1 MARSGTEAD
10 VQRQRDRVAGFA
22 LALAATVGLGLA
34 IAVARIAFEGG
45 TNGQSVALVRAWFV
59 VALVGTWCLVS
70 GRSLRVDRRAWLN
83 CLGLGLL
90 LAHMFF
96 GNIGAVQFIPV
107 GVAALLF
114 FVYPPLVSV
123 FTALLDRRW
132 PGGLRLAAFLTA
144 FAGLAVMLG
153 DGLGNLDPRGLLLG
167 LSAGVACAVNVTWI
181 GRAMGGRDP
190 LVIMF
195 HMALVAALALSVVV
209 PATTGLTEPV
219 TTAGWLGALGVILLQ
234 GCSIPLYFASI
245 SKIGAET
252 SALLNNLQPV
262 TSILAAYLLFGE
274 AMTAVQGLGAMLV
287 LGGIVAAQL
296 SNRVRRQSA
305 R

>member
-1 MARSGTEAD
+1 MAPSGTAADAEARRTRY
-10 VQRQRDRVAGFA
+10 VGFA

-45 TNGQSVALVRAWFV
+45 TNGQSVAMVRAWFV
-59 VALVGTWCLVS
+59 VALVGGWCLAS
-70 GRSLRVDRRAWLN
+70 GRALAIDRRAWLN

-96 GNIGAVQFIPV
+96 GNIGAVKFIPV

-132 PGGLRLAAFLTA
+132 PGLLRFAAFLVA

-153 DGLGNLDPRGLLLG
+153 EGFHHLDPRGLLLG
-167 LSAGVACAVNVTWI
+167 LSAGIACAVNVTWI
-181 GRAMGGRDP
+181 GRVMGGRDP

-195 HMALVAALALSVVV
+195 HMALVAAVALSILV
-209 PATTGLTEPV
+209 PATTGLTAPV
-219 TTAGWLGALGVILLQ
+219 TTAGWVGALGVILLQ

-245 SKIGAET
+245 PKIGVET
-252 SALLNNLQPV
+252 SSILNNLQPV
-262 TSILAAYLLFGE
+262 TSIVAAYLLFGE
-274 AMTAVQGLGAMLV
+274 ALTGAQGVGAALV
-287 LGGIVAAQL
+287 LGGIVAMQL
-296 SNRVRRQSA
+296 SGRLKR
-305 R
+305 

>member
-1 MARSGTEAD
+1 MALSGTEAD
-10 VQRQRDRVAGFA
+10 AERRRGRLAGFG

-45 TNGQSVALVRAWFV
+45 TDGQSVALVRAWFV
-59 VALVGTWCLVS
+59 VALVGTWCLAS

-144 FAGLAVMLG
+144 FAGLAIMLG
-153 DGLGNLDPRGLLLG
+153 EGLQHLDPRGVLLG
-167 LSAGVACAVNVTWI
+167 LSAGIACAINVTWI
-181 GRAMGGRDP
+181 GRAMRGRDS
-190 LVIMF
+190 LVVMF
-195 HMALVAALALSVVV
+195 HMALVAAVALSVVV
-209 PATTGLTEPV
+209 PATTGLTAPL

-245 SKIGAET
+245 PKIGAET
-252 SALLNNLQPV
+252 SAIVNNLQPV
-262 TSILAAYLLFGE
+262 TSIVAAYLMFGE
-274 AMTAVQGLGAMLV
+274 AMTAAQGLGAVLV
-287 LGGIVAAQL
+287 LGGIVAMQI
-296 SNRVRRQSA
+296 SGRFRSPSS
-305 R
+305 

>member
-1 MARSGTEAD
+1 MAPSGTEAD
-10 VQRQRDRVAGFA
+10 PDPRRARLIGFA

-59 VALVGTWCLVS
+59 VALVGTWCLAS
-70 GRSLRVDRRAWLN
+70 GRSLRVDRMAWLN

-132 PGGLRLAAFLTA
+132 PGTLRLAAFLTA
-144 FAGLAVMLG
+144 FAGLAIMLG
-153 DGLGNLDPRGLLLG
+153 EGFHHLDPRGLLLG
-167 LSAGVACAVNVTWI
+167 LSAGIACAVNVTWI
-181 GRAMGGRDP
+181 GRAMGGRDS

-195 HMALVAALALSVVV
+195 HMALVAAVALSIIV
-209 PATTGLTEPV
+209 PATTGLTAPV

-245 SKIGAET
+245 PKIGAET
-252 SALLNNLQPV
+252 SSIVNNLQPV
-262 TSILAAYLLFGE
+262 TSIAAAYLLFGE
-274 AMTAVQGLGAMLV
+274 AMTATQGLGAVLV
-287 LGGIVAAQL
+287 LGGIVAMQL
-296 SNRVRRQSA
+296 TNRLKR
-305 R
+305 